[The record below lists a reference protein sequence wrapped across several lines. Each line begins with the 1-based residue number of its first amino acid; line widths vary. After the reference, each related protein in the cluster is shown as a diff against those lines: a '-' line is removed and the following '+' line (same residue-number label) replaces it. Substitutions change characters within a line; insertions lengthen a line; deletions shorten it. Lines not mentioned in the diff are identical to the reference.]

1 MGSAHEA
8 YDAVMGPR
16 ARGGVRVSPPEPG
29 GKDPMALFTAAET
42 AAMRRALRLAASPD
56 APPGPNP
63 RVGCVIVSAEGRI
76 LAEGHHRGAGTAH
89 AEVDALTRA
98 GERARGAVAV
108 ITLEPCDHR
117 GRTGPCTRALLDAGI
132 AEVVYAQ
139 DDPNPLAAG
148 GAARLRK
155 AGVRVRSG
163 LCRREAERLNRA
175 WTFAVTRGRPLVT
188 WKLAASL
195 DGRVAAAD
203 STSRWITP
211 SVARRDAHSLRREC
225 DAIMVGTGT
234 VLADDPALTV
244 RDEDD
249 RPLPRALQPLRVV
262 VGRRTVPEG
271 AQVLVDDRHLL
282 VADHDPRSVLA
293 VLAGREVRH
302 VLLEGGPTLAA
313 AFLSRGLIDE
323 VVAYLAPVLLGAGP
337 AAVDDFGAGTI
348 AAALR
353 LTRPRARL
361 LGEGDDLAVRIVAD
375 VPAGPPGGEG
385 GEPPDGGRPS
395 PPALSDMRRRI
406 TDVHRN
412 H

>member
-16 ARGGVRVSPPEPG
+16 ARRGVRVSPPEPG

-225 DAIMVGTGT
+225 DAIIH
-234 VLADDPALTV
+234 LT
-244 RDEDD
+244 D
-249 RPLPRALQPLRVV
+249 
-262 VGRRTVPEG
+262 GKWG
-271 AQVLVDDRHLL
+271 AI
-282 VADHDPRSVLA
+282 
-293 VLAGREVRH
+293 E
-302 VLLEGGPTLAA
+302 
-313 AFLSRGLIDE
+313 IK
-323 VVAYLAPVLLGAGP
+323 LGAGRTTIDK
-337 AAVDDFGAGTI
+337 AAENLLKFSEIVDV
-348 AAALR
+348 
-353 LTRPRARL
+353 
-361 LGEGDDLAVRIVAD
+361 EQMK
-375 VPAGPPGGEG
+375 
-385 GEPPDGGRPS
+385 EPSYLMILSGISSYAYRRPDGVLVVPIGCLR
-395 PPALSDMRRRI
+395 D
-406 TDVHRN
+406 
-412 H
+412 

>member
-195 DGRVAAAD
+195 
-203 STSRWITP
+203 
-211 SVARRDAHSLRREC
+211 E
-225 DAIMVGTGT
+225 
-234 VLADDPALTV
+234 
-244 RDEDD
+244 
-249 RPLPRALQPLRVV
+249 
-262 VGRRTVPEG
+262 
-271 AQVLVDDRHLL
+271 
-282 VADHDPRSVLA
+282 
-293 VLAGREVRH
+293 
-302 VLLEGGPTLAA
+302 
-313 AFLSRGLIDE
+313 
-323 VVAYLAPVLLGAGP
+323 
-337 AAVDDFGAGTI
+337 
-348 AAALR
+348 
-353 LTRPRARL
+353 RARPTTR
-361 LGEGDDLAVRIVAD
+361 GSR
-375 VPAGPPGGEG
+375 
-385 GEPPDGGRPS
+385 
-395 PPALSDMRRRI
+395 
-406 TDVHRN
+406 
-412 H
+412 